1 MTEKRRRLSRRTV
14 RAIAWGAGA
23 LTFAI
28 PWAAFRLV
36 PAPRAGAQAP
46 SQQVLVVP
54 PGSRVVVQTGAT
66 GGASGVTVVR
76 SKGATSAPVTTT
88 AGSVPVVR

>member
-1 MTEKRRRLSRRTV
+1 MAEKRKRLSRGTV
-14 RAIAWGAGA
+14 RAVAWGAGA

-36 PAPRAGAQAP
+36 PAPRAGAQAQ
-46 SQQVLVVP
+46 SQQVVVVP
-54 PGSRVVVQTGAT
+54 PGSRVVVQTGAA

-76 SKGATSAPVTTT
+76 SKGTTT
-88 AGSVPVVR
+88 VPVATTSGSVPVVR

>member
-54 PGSRVVVQTGAT
+54 PGSRVVVQTGTA
-66 GGASGVTVVR
+66 GGAPGVTVVR
-76 SKGATSAPVTTT
+76 SKGTTTAPVTTT